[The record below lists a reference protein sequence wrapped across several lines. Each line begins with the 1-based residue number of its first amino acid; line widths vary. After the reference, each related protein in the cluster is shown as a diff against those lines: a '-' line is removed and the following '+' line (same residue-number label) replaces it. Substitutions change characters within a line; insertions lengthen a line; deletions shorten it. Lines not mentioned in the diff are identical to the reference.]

1 MKSIIYNEVKLQQV
15 IGELRRDFKATGYLR
30 LSWSAEKDRSGSQNA
45 ISHCWYEQ
53 IANELGE
60 DTPAGVKRFC
70 KLHYGVPI
78 MRRDDEDFR
87 ELYDGSIKPMPYEQ
101 KLKAVGLIPVTSL
114 MNVSQLSEYL
124 TEMQEAYRG
133 RVQLEFPGDMARAA

>member
-1 MKSIIYNEVKLQQV
+1 MRAIIYNEIRLQQA
-15 IGELRRDFKATGYLR
+15 IGQLRQDFKASGYLR
-30 LSWSAEKDRSGSQNA
+30 LSWSADKSRSGSQNA

-53 IANELGE
+53 IANELAE

-87 ELYDGSIKPMPYEQ
+87 ELYDASIKPLPYEQ
-101 KLKAVGLIPVTSL
+101 KLQAIGLIPVTSL

-124 TEMQEAYRG
+124 TELKEAYRG
-133 RVQLEFPGDMARAA
+133 RVDLQFPQDLAA